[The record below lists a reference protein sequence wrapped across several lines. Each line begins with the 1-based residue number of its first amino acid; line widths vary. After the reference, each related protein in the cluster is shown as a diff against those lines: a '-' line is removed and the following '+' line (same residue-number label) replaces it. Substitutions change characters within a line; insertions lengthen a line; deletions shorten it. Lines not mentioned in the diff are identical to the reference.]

1 MEEDRIGFEVN
12 YEDKVQ
18 VFTAEQILAMIFV
31 KVKEIANH
39 HAGRVCKRNDC
50 VISVPPYYT
59 DAQRRAMFDACS
71 IANLNCLRLINENTS
86 AGLAYGIYRNHKGL
100 FSEKEA
106 QYVMFVDMGE
116 ASAYASIIAFIQGK
130 LQVMSCAYD
139 RMLGGRN
146 LDDIIVELLAT
157 GFKEKYKLDP
167 MTTPKSLMKL
177 RAAAETCKKILN
189 PDGVTKTPV
198 NIECLMEERDYNCQ
212 IEKATFFKLI
222 EEKGYPSKLA
232 ALVTKALSDANL
244 KPEQI
249 MSCEIIGGSMRV
261 APMKEAVAKVLGFDL
276 KAQNY
281 GLSTTM
287 NMDECIATGSAWLSA
302 ILSPLY
308 RVKEFKIGDIV
319 QYPIR
324 LTWDETAS
332 GSDKAEDN
340 TNLSFEK
347 CAKTPAYRKITLKP
361 KGTFTISCDYDET
374 ADTLAEGTTKNIGKF
389 VLKEVPEMKNDPR
402 PPATVYFGY
411 DPNGLCYCTNAQI
424 TVKEEKEFEEE
435 IPDPD
440 GGVETPKEAEEKK
453 EEPAEKPA
461 EGGEE
466 KKEEAAAE
474 GEKKEGETPKEGE
487 EGAKIPP
494 APEEKKEEPKKP
506 KMIKK
511 IVKKVVDVNKQLEVE
526 ANVNC
531 LPKETLK
538 KYTDEEKR
546 MYAQD
551 CDIRE
556 TQDKR
561 NELETYLYD
570 MRDKIDVSLAG
581 FCAVEEKYKLKDLIE
596 KHSKWIDSDEGFG
609 SNKTEFI
616 KRIKE
621 LHRISDPVVK
631 RQQESE
637 KRPQV
642 SSDLLAMAEKYLR
655 LCNSTDEQ
663 YSHITDEEKAKVR
676 DACNEAQK
684 WLSDNMSKINSSPM
698 YVDPAITVEDIV
710 MRTANTEKLC
720 REIMEK
726 PKPKPKAAKKE
737 EKKDDKKDAPATP
750 KEGETTPKEAPETP
764 KEKPE
769 TPKE

>member
-1 MEEDRIGFEVN
+1 MEGDRIGFEVS
-12 YEDKVQ
+12 YEDKIQ
-18 VFTAEQILAMIFV
+18 IFTAEQILAMIFV

-59 DAQRRAMFDACS
+59 DSQRRAMFDACS

-100 FSEKEA
+100 FSDKEA

-146 LDDIIVELLAT
+146 LDDIIVELLSE

-177 RAAAETCKKILN
+177 RAAAETCKKVLN

-212 IEKATFFKLI
+212 IEKATFFRLI
-222 EEKGYPSKLA
+222 EEKGYPARLSE
-232 ALVTKALSDANL
+232 LVTKALADANL

-308 RVKEFKIGDIV
+308 RVKDFKIGDIV

-324 LTWDETAS
+324 LSWDKEAS
-332 GSDKAEDN
+332 GSDKPEDN
-340 TNLSFEK
+340 SNLSFDK

-361 KGTFTISCDYDET
+361 KGTFTISCDYDDA

-389 VLKEVPEMKNDPR
+389 IIKELPEMKTDPA
-402 PPATVYFGY
+402 PPAIVYFGY

-435 IPDPD
+435 VPDPNA
-440 GGVETPKEAEEKK
+440 VETPKETEDKKEGEEKKEEEKREPEPTTEAAKEGETTPKEGEAEAPKEAEEKK
-453 EEPAEKPA
+453 EE
-461 EGGEE
+461 
-466 KKEEAAAE
+466 
-474 GEKKEGETPKEGE
+474 TTT
-487 EGAKIPP
+487 
-494 APEEKKEEPKKP
+494 PKKP
-506 KMIKK
+506 KTIKK
-511 IVKKVVDVNKQLEVE
+511 IIKKVVDVNKQLEVE
-526 ANVNC
+526 ANVQC
-531 LPKETLK
+531 LPKDILK
-538 KYTDEEKR
+538 KYTEEEKR

-609 SNKTEFI
+609 SNKNEFI

-621 LHRISDPVVK
+621 LHKISDPVVK
-631 RQQESE
+631 RQIESE

-663 YSHITDEEKAKVR
+663 YSHITDEEKTKVR
-676 DACNEAQK
+676 DACNEVQK
-684 WLSDNMSKINSSPM
+684 WLSDNMSTISSSPM
-698 YVDPAITVEDIV
+698 YVDPVITVEDII
-710 MRTANTEKLC
+710 MRTNNTEKLC
-720 REIMEK
+720 REIMER

-750 KEGETTPKEAPETP
+750 KEGETTPKEGGETP
-764 KEKPE
+764 KEEAEK
-769 TPKE
+769 PKE